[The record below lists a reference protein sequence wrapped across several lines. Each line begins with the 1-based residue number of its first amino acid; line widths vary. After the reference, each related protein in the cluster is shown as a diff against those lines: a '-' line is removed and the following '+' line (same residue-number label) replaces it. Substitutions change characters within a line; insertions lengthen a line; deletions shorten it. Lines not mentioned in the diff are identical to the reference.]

1 MLSLQRQTIIIMYR
15 IEYLFDK
22 ERRKMWYRA
31 FRMWQ
36 RRPHEVKPLSENQ
49 HACASCG
56 TLYQGNYCPRCGQS
70 AVVGR
75 FSFKKALLLF
85 LDVWGIGNRGMFRS
99 IRDLMFRPGYMIH
112 DYLGGMQSA
121 YFPPFKMFF
130 LLTALSLLIE
140 HGFDFG
146 YEEKGE
152 DAKENL
158 IEAVRAR
165 KGLSEAKA
173 DSIASLIEKSVA
185 EGDGRPKGIYRNGEK
200 VDNPYVNGGLR
211 FMNYMNV
218 LRKKNPAIFSLL
230 SLVLV
235 SVPLYL
241 LFFRRSPSVQDLRYS
256 EFFVALVYISNMY
269 TLYDIIGKLL
279 WPMSI
284 IAVLMV
290 FVALKQFSGFSK
302 RRVLSYFVLTFLVV
316 VLLLILFGLI
326 LSLFNK
332 GADLQI

>member
-99 IRDLMFRPGYMIH
+99 IMFRPGYMIH

-140 HGFDFG
+140 HGVDFG
-146 YEEKGE
+146 VEEKE
-152 DAKENL
+152 ADAKQNL
-158 IEAVRAR
+158 VETIKEK
-165 KGLSEAKA
+165 KGLSDAKA
-173 DSIASLIEKSVA
+173 DSIASLLQEKIA
-185 EGDGRPKGIYRNGEK
+185 EKESHDSGVYKNGKK
-200 VDNPYVNGGLR
+200 VDNQYVNDGLSFMK
-211 FMNYMNV
+211 FMNG
-218 LRKKNPAIFSLL
+218 LRKKNPAIFSLFTL
-230 SLVLV
+230 LLV
-235 SVPLYL
+235 SVPLYF
-241 LFFRRSPSVQDLRYS
+241 LFFRRSPAVQDLRYS
-256 EFFVALVYISNMY
+256 EFFVALVYVSNVY
-269 TLYDIIGKLL
+269 TLYAIIGKLI
-279 WPMSI
+279 WPVSI
-284 IAVLMV
+284 IAYWMV
-290 FVALKQFSGFSK
+290 FVALKQFSGFTK
-302 RRVLSYFVLTFLVV
+302 RRVLAYFALTFVA
-316 VLLLILFGLI
+316 VLLALIFVGVVFSLCAGL
-326 LSLFNK
+326 LSNLK
-332 GADLQI
+332 TAA